1 MRLHPGR
8 ILGLIMGLLILVTIF
23 VIPFTSQT
31 LYAEVSGILSN
42 LGSLQSGGTAVVAM
56 NYVLI
61 IVFLLLVIAGFVG
74 IFPLGTGVLGVVA
87 MAIYTA
93 GPILIYPSLPAPVYG
108 TGYYLVWL
116 ASIVSLGASFW
127 HRSGQKKVTTSP
139 PPATGTT
146 ASQQ

>member
-8 ILGLIMGLLILVTIF
+8 ILGLVMGLLILVTIF

-31 LYAEVSGILSN
+31 LYATLSTILTN
-42 LGSLQSGGTAVVAM
+42 LGSLQSGGMAVVAM

-61 IVFLLLVIAGFVG
+61 TVFLLLVIAGFVG

-87 MAIYTA
+87 MALYTV

-108 TGYYLVWL
+108 TGYYVVWV
-116 ASIVSLGASFW
+116 ASIVSLAASFW
-127 HRSGQKKVTTSP
+127 HHSGQKKVTTSP

-146 ASQQ
+146 VSSQ